1 MISEIFLKSAT
12 NIRREYLKLTSDLS
26 KYRDEIKN
34 VESNL
39 NKLNSELRKVDNN
52 YTEEKVKKM
61 ISYFDVLESESDK
74 ILKIVE
80 PLNSKL
86 EKLSNDEYVL
96 YQNICNKYPELT
108 EEDIVTEV
116 TKRLKLENLL

>member
-1 MISEIFLKSAT
+1 MINEIFLKSAS

-26 KYRDEIKN
+26 KYREDIKN

-39 NKLNSELRKVDNN
+39 NELTSELQKIDNN
-52 YTEEKVKKM
+52 YTEEKIKKM

-96 YQNICNKYPELT
+96 YQNICSKYPELT
-108 EEDIVTEV
+108 EEDIVAQVTE
-116 TKRLKLENLL
+116 RLKLENLL